1 MNSYTTY
8 INHIR
13 NTQMETQPPYLYILL
28 HVLHRFANKIFQI
41 INRQLL
47 SNLNFTSSISE

>member
-13 NTQMETQPPYLYILL
+13 NTQTETQPPYLYILL